1 MVFSSREL
9 QVTIGD
15 EGAAAGGE
23 LKGRIVPTDSYWI
36 LEDDYPQPG
45 ERAVQVV
52 LAKANSFTRWDGV
65 IIGEEMLA
73 REEVLAADGAGFDP
87 EVAERFKKAI
97 FDNDGLS

>member
-1 MVFSSREL
+1 M
-9 QVTIGD
+9 
-15 EGAAAGGE
+15 
-23 LKGRIVPTDSYWI
+23 
-36 LEDDYPQPG
+36 
-45 ERAVQVV
+45 QVV

-73 REEVLAADGAGFDP
+73 REEVLAADGASFDP

>member
-1 MVFSSREL
+1 M
-9 QVTIGD
+9 
-15 EGAAAGGE
+15 
-23 LKGRIVPTDSYWI
+23 
-36 LEDDYPQPG
+36 
-45 ERAVQVV
+45 QVV

-73 REEVLAADGAGFDP
+73 REEMLAADGAGFDP